1 MTIEWIDELFVKNV
15 SFENALDV
23 KERDLNY
30 LKKHGSVE
38 RNVLLFR
45 YDDKLSTKYFKKYIL
60 YG

>member
-1 MTIEWIDELFVKNV
+1 MTIEWIDELFVKYV

-38 RNVLLFR
+38 
-45 YDDKLSTKYFKKYIL
+45 KKCSLISIWW
-60 YG
+60 